1 MSLSPELL
9 FREHIKTRLCVD
21 PGSVILDG
29 KVHRFAT
36 SQKVGDLSGWYIGFG
51 DGIPTGKFGCWRT
64 LQEGES
70 WCAKDI
76 STLNQAERQAHLA
89 RMQNAAKL
97 RNEERVLVQAEAAL
111 RAHTIWSEA
120 QPANKYHPY
129 LKAKGVSP
137 HGVKVS
143 RDDLVVPV
151 RIGDK
156 LTSLQFIK
164 TDGGKKFLTGGA
176 TAGGYFS
183 MGKPENLLVVCEGFA
198 TGASIHEATGY
209 AVAVAFNAVNLEA
222 VAKSLRGKFPDA
234 KIIIG
239 ADDDFKTEGNTG
251 LIKAK
256 EAANAVGGV
265 VAIPSFKEDRS
276 EKDTDFNDMARLY
289 GLAAVKAVFDTILAS
304 PVSKSNL
311 VSGACHI
318 TEIDRLAALDPIAYD
333 IQREAVA
340 KTLSVRVSTL
350 DQEVKKA
357 RESLLNDKRDG
368 FFNIIEPWPEPVD
381 GAELLDNVCDTIA
394 RFIICEPETRV
405 AATLWIALTWLID
418 VVQVAPLAIITAPEK
433 RCGKTQFLDLMGR
446 LSRSPLVAS
455 SISPAAVYRVI
466 EAHRPTLLID
476 EADSFMKDNEELR
489 GVINSGHTRTSAYV
503 IRTVGDDHEPRQF
516 STWGAKVLCGIG
528 TLPETLMD
536 RAIILELRRKLQN
549 EKVSRLRHA
558 QADMFPTLASKLARF
573 TSDNEHRIKAARPVI
588 PEALNDRAQDN
599 WEPLLAIADCAGG
612 HWPETARKVAL
623 KISGGEQESLSTG
636 AELLADIKAA
646 FDQDHSMRLGTATL
660 IERLCSD
667 DMAPWVTWNRGKPLS
682 PRQLAN
688 RLGDYDI
695 RVRKLRI
702 DGSPLQGFERSQFED
717 AWARYLAPLDTPVLS
732 GTPEQV
738 SNFNNLNVPDTHICS
753 GTDDSFG
760 TANIL
765 INNNCSGVPYA
776 NPVLG
781 ENTWEVE
788 L

>member
-1 MSLSPELL
+1 
-9 FREHIKTRLCVD
+9 
-21 PGSVILDG
+21 
-29 KVHRFAT
+29 
-36 SQKVGDLSGWYIGFG
+36 
-51 DGIPTGKFGCWRT
+51 
-64 LQEGES
+64 
-70 WCAKDI
+70 
-76 STLNQAERQAHLA
+76 
-89 RMQNAAKL
+89 
-97 RNEERVLVQAEAAL
+97 
-111 RAHTIWSEA
+111 
-120 QPANKYHPY
+120 
-129 LKAKGVSP
+129 
-137 HGVKVS
+137 
-143 RDDLVVPV
+143 
-151 RIGDK
+151 
-156 LTSLQFIK
+156 
-164 TDGGKKFLTGGA
+164 
-176 TAGGYFS
+176 
-183 MGKPENLLVVCEGFA
+183 
-198 TGASIHEATGY
+198 
-209 AVAVAFNAVNLEA
+209 
-222 VAKSLRGKFPDA
+222 
-234 KIIIG
+234 
-239 ADDDFKTEGNTG
+239 
-251 LIKAK
+251 
-256 EAANAVGGV
+256 
-265 VAIPSFKEDRS
+265 
-276 EKDTDFNDMARLY
+276 
-289 GLAAVKAVFDTILAS
+289 
-304 PVSKSNL
+304 
-311 VSGACHI
+311 
-318 TEIDRLAALDPIAYD
+318 
-333 IQREAVA
+333 
-340 KTLSVRVSTL
+340 
-350 DQEVKKA
+350 
-357 RESLLNDKRDG
+357 
-368 FFNIIEPWPEPVD
+368 
-381 GAELLDNVCDTIA
+381 LLDSICEAIA

-405 AATLWIALTWLID
+405 AATLWIALTWFID

-433 RCGKTQFLDLMGR
+433 RCGKTQFLDIMGR
-446 LSRSPLVAS
+446 LSRNPLVAS
-455 SISPAAVYRVI
+455 SITPAAVYRVI
-466 EAHRPTLLID
+466 EAQRPTLLID

-646 FDQDHSMRLGTATL
+646 FDQDHSMRLGTAKL
-660 IERLCSD
+660 IERLCAD

-682 PRQLAN
+682 PRQLAK
-688 RLGDYDI
+688 RLAEYDI

-738 SNFNNLNVPDTHICS
+738 SNFNNLNVPLTNICS
-753 GTDDSFG
+753 RTDNTFG

-781 ENTWEVE
+781 DNTWEVE